1 VGINRLEERLSG
13 EVAILRPEGEHHGSS
28 QAALMDPRMSDMARL
43 IEPLIPALRRYAR
56 ALMGNAAAADDLVQD
71 CLERTI
77 SRWHQRR
84 EDVDTRAWM
93 FTILHNLAINRLRQ
107 TSRRGRHIELDDAD
121 ESAMAAPASQEDG
134 IRETDIMAAVNCLPE
149 DQRSVLLLVSVE
161 ELSYADAARVLDV
174 PIGTVMSRLA
184 RARERLRRL
193 MQDGQL
199 AIAPRP
205 HLRSVK

>member
-1 VGINRLEERLSG
+1 
-13 EVAILRPEGEHHGSS
+13 
-28 QAALMDPRMSDMARL
+28 MSDMARL

-56 ALMGNAAAADDLVQD
+56 ALVRDAAAADDLVQD

-77 SRWHQRR
+77 SRWNQRR
-84 EDVDTRAWM
+84 DDGDTRAWM

-107 TSRRGRHIELDDAD
+107 KSRRGHHIQLDDAD
-121 ESAMAAPASQEDG
+121 DSAMAEPAAQEDG
-134 IRETDIMAAVNCLPE
+134 IRQTDIMAAVNRLPE

-174 PIGTVMSRLA
+174 PVGTVMSRLA
-184 RARERLRRL
+184 RARERLRRM
-193 MQDGQL
+193 MQDDHL
-199 AIAPRP
+199 AMTSRS

>member
-1 VGINRLEERLSG
+1 
-13 EVAILRPEGEHHGSS
+13 
-28 QAALMDPRMSDMARL
+28 MSDMGHL

-84 EDVDTRAWM
+84 DDGDTRAWM

-107 TSRRGRHIELDDAD
+107 TARRGRHIELEDAE
-121 ESAMAAPASQEDG
+121 ESAMTRPASQEDA
-134 IRETDIMAAVNCLPE
+134 IRETDIMAAVNRLPDE
-149 DQRSVLLLVSVE
+149 QRSVLLLISVE
-161 ELSYADAARVLDV
+161 ALSYADTARVLDV

-193 MQDGQL
+193 MQDDT
-199 AIAPRP
+199 AITAARP
-205 HLRSVK
+205 HLRSVQ